1 MHHLL
6 ITTDLHQHPSKWN
19 QLATAVTE
27 ERPQFVLIAGD
38 ILPKD
43 GGFSRQR
50 QFFPYLRELL
60 TDLRDQTNARVL
72 LYLSND
78 DGHFLEPLVNDLE
91 ADNLCVNM
99 NQRVYREAGLVFCGM
114 NMVRDYP
121 FGYKHY
127 CVPDGDWITD
137 PVQFCPRGITFN
149 DAGKEI
155 TIPDLRQYLLAK
167 PTLLA
172 HLVGLKSQLQ
182 PGEMAHSIWIVH
194 QPPAGLGMDICARGP
209 QVGSPALLRFIQEN
223 QPLLGCSGHIHES
236 PHQPGGQWV
245 AKIGN
250 TTWLQ
255 PGQVNDRLHYVTLD
269 ITDDY
274 TVANLRHSVFGGE
287 RRGQPPKST

>member
-1 MHHLL
+1 MRHLL

-19 QLATAVTE
+19 LLAKAATD

-60 TDLRDQTNARVL
+60 TDMRDETGARIL
-72 LYLSND
+72 LFLSND

-91 ADNLCVNM
+91 ADKLCVNM

-114 NMVRDYP
+114 NKVRDYP

-137 PVQFCPRGITFN
+137 PVQFCSRSITFN

-155 TIPDLRQYLLAK
+155 AIPDLRQYLLAK
-167 PTLLA
+167 PTLVA
-172 HLVGLKSQLQ
+172 HLEDLKSRLQ
-182 PGEMAHSIWIVH
+182 PGEMAHSIWLVH
-194 QPPAGLGMDICARGP
+194 QPPSGLGMDICARGQ

-245 AKIGN
+245 AQIGN
-250 TTWLQ
+250 TTWIQ

-269 ITDDY
+269 ITTDR
-274 TVANLRHSVFGGE
+274 TVTNLRHSIF
-287 RRGQPPKST
+287 